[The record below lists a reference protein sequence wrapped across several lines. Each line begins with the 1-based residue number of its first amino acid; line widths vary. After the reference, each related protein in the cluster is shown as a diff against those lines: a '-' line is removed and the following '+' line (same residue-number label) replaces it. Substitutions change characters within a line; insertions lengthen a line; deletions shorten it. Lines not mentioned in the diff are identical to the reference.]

1 MMQQIVSLTSQG
13 QISIPRKMLRHH
25 NITKSGK
32 VMIVPT
38 KTGWAVEPVADFW
51 SLRGVFHDKVIKNKS
66 IEEVIKLEKKAMGEA
81 MAKEYK
87 VKLSRVNGK

>member
-25 NITKSGK
+25 QITKSGK
-32 VMIVPT
+32 VMISPT

-51 SLRGVFHDKVIKNKS
+51 SLAGSLHKYAIKDKT
-66 IEEVIKLEKKAMGEA
+66 IEEVIELEEVAAE
-81 MAKEYK
+81 ENW
-87 VKLSRVNGK
+87 RE

>member
-13 QISIPRKMLRHH
+13 QISIPRKMLRYHK
-25 NITKSGK
+25 ITQSGK

-51 SLRGVFHDKVIKNKS
+51 SLAGSLHKYAMKGKTADEIMAIEYGAWEKTAVERYKKS
-66 IEEVIKLEKKAMGEA
+66 IKKAQ
-81 MAKEYK
+81 
-87 VKLSRVNGK
+87 

>member
-1 MMQQIVSLTSQG
+1 MQQIVSLTSQG

-25 NITKSGK
+25 KITKSGK

-51 SLRGVFHDKVIKNKS
+51 SLRGSLKS
-66 IEEVIKLEKKAMGEA
+66 DIVLTDAQLRKARAEFETKWARKM
-81 MAKEYK
+81 
-87 VKLSRVNGK
+87 